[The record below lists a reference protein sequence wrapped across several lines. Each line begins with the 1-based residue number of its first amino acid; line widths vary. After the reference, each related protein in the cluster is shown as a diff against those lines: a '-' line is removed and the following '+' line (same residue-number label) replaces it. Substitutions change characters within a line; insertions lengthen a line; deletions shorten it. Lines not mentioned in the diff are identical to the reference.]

1 MPHNKNIKLLKILET
16 LFLVINLIG
25 YGGNTILFLKIS
37 WNNLSENWIQ
47 LLNPFFY
54 IYILVDLIKTPLF
67 WLFLLLAIAGIYCA
81 KLVEKK
87 IKIIRD
93 KESNGY

>member
-1 MPHNKNIKLLKILET
+1 MRKKIKLLQTLENFF
-16 LFLVINLIG
+16 LFINIIG
-25 YGGNTILFLKIS
+25 YGGNTILFLKIG

-47 LLNPFFY
+47 LLNPFLY

-81 KLVEKK
+81 QLVEKK
-87 IKIIRD
+87 IKVIKD